1 MSRPAVAILLFAM
14 TWARVPAA
22 PQNVPPADPAAYA
35 ADLAARRA
43 KTAAA
48 LGPGTLLVLWSAPPR
63 VYSGDMDYEYR
74 QESNLLYLSG
84 IEQPDTIFVLRTDGP
99 AAERASLFV
108 RASDPFRELWEGHV
122 LTVDEVSSRSGV
134 TSVTPENATEGFDR
148 FVDRI
153 FALPDRP
160 SRLAVLASIGTTG
173 APPALDEQPHLA
185 WARAIAQR
193 YPGIEVV
200 SAASVLSAQRQI
212 KTAYE
217 QQILRRSVA
226 ISAEAHVAGMKAAR
240 PGHWE
245 YEVEAAIEHAFHA
258 AGALSPGYPS
268 IVASGPNATTLHY
281 EQSTRQMQAGDLLLV
296 DAAGSY
302 QGLTGDITRTYPVSG
317 RFSPNQRALYEIV
330 LEAQR
335 AGIAAATP
343 GAGPGDVTKAVRRA
357 LGAGLLKVGLV
368 TDPRAS
374 TGDSAQIDFWCPH
387 GPIHGIGMDV
397 HEPIDRL
404 VPGVAFVVEPGIY
417 VRSDTFARLSADPAQ
432 TAFVRAI
439 APAVARFRDLGVRVE
454 DSLLMTAAGPE
465 NLSAKAPRAV
475 RDIEKIV
482 GTSR

>member
-1 MSRPAVAILLFAM
+1 MFRPAVAVLLLAM
-14 TWARVPAA
+14 TFARVSAA
-22 PQNVPPADPAAYA
+22 RQNIPPSDPAAYVV
-35 ADLAARRA
+35 DLAARRA
-43 KTAAA
+43 KTASA
-48 LGPGTLLVLWSAPPR
+48 LGPSTMLVLWSAPPR

-84 IEQPDTIFVLRTDGP
+84 IEQPDTIVVLRSDAP

-108 RASDPFRELWEGHV
+108 RMADPFRELWEGHI
-122 LTVDEVSSRSGV
+122 LTLDEVSSRSGV
-134 TSVTPENATEGFDR
+134 TAVTAEKTTEGFDR

-153 FALPDRP
+153 FASPDRP
-160 SRLAVLASIGTTG
+160 SRLAVLASIDT
-173 APPALDEQPHLA
+173 PPTPDEQPHLA
-185 WARAIAQR
+185 WARSIAQR
-193 YPGIEVV
+193 YPDVKIV

-212 KTAYE
+212 KTEYE
-217 QQILRRSVA
+217 QQVLRRSAA
-226 ISAEAHVAGMKAAR
+226 ISAEAHIAGMKAAR
-240 PGHWE
+240 PGRWE
-245 YEVEAAIEHAFHA
+245 YEVEAAIEYRFHD

-302 QGLTGDITRTYPVSG
+302 QGLTADITRTYPVNG
-317 RFSPNQRALYEIV
+317 RFSTDQRALYELV

-343 GAGPGDVTKAVRRA
+343 GASADDVTKAVRRA
-357 LGAGLLKVGLV
+357 LGAGLLRLGLV
-368 TDPRAS
+368 TDPHAAN
-374 TGDSAQIDFWCPH
+374 GDSAQIDLWCPH

-404 VPGVAFVVEPGIY
+404 VPGVAFVVEPGVY
-417 VRSDTFARLSADPAQ
+417 VRSDTFAHLSADPAQ
-432 TAFVRAI
+432 AALVRAI

-454 DSLLMTAAGPE
+454 DSFLMTPAGPE
-465 NLSAKAPRAV
+465 NLSAAAPRAV